1 VLLRL
6 VVNHPD
12 KKALEL
18 FARELGSIGL
28 SCAPGTTGIF
38 SGRPKPTPIVRLFT
52 FYVDKAAL
60 APPRVQIGD
69 QPAFDVPVPTAGARS
84 VAPSAEA
91 APATAPGAIEP
102 MAEVPLL
109 RIAWARSGDKGDSA
123 NIGIIA
129 RDQSLLEVI
138 RREVTPERMRA
149 HFAGEM
155 TGSVR
160 RYEAPGLGAFNYVL
174 EQALGGG
181 GMASMRIDPQGKAYG
196 QRALE
201 MMVRVPVRLLAAAA
215 L

>member
-1 VLLRL
+1 
-6 VVNHPD
+6 
-12 KKALEL
+12 
-18 FARELGSIGL
+18 
-28 SCAPGTTGIF
+28 
-38 SGRPKPTPIVRLFT
+38 
-52 FYVDKAAL
+52 
-60 APPRVQIGD
+60 
-69 QPAFDVPVPTAGARS
+69 
-84 VAPSAEA
+84 
-91 APATAPGAIEP
+91 

-129 RDQSLLEVI
+129 RDRSLLEVI